1 MTYLEKFSEEEV
13 DLLIAIP
20 YRAGLWV
27 SASDSTGGFGAQ
39 VDEIEALDEIMEA
52 KAKSGMFESAFVHE
66 IMVEAY
72 SRKNDWHDWTEEINK
87 VHQECHDAVIWIS
100 KKLSDRDVKAYGQNV
115 MFIATEVAKA
125 FREYDEEASS
135 FQMFMT
141 NIKIKIDT
149 FIGLITGKEY
159 ESESLLNISYKE
171 DLALAK
177 LSQSLQ
183 LDNNEVS
190 FDGTSVA

>member
-1 MTYLEKFSEEEV
+1 
-13 DLLIAIP
+13 
-20 YRAGLWV
+20 
-27 SASDSTGGFGAQ
+27 
-39 VDEIEALDEIMEA
+39 
-52 KAKSGMFESAFVHE
+52 
-66 IMVEAY
+66 
-72 SRKNDWHDWTEEINK
+72 
-87 VHQECHDAVIWIS
+87 
-100 KKLSDRDVKAYGQNV
+100 

-125 FREYDEEASS
+125 FREYDEEATS

>member
-1 MTYLEKFSEEEV
+1 
-13 DLLIAIP
+13 
-20 YRAGLWV
+20 
-27 SASDSTGGFGAQ
+27 
-39 VDEIEALDEIMEA
+39 MEA

-125 FREYDEEASS
+125 FREYDEEATL